1 MRYIDLE
8 KIETDK
14 RLTKWI
20 PRANKNLGELT
31 KLDDRKS
38 RNDYFK
44 SHNIWRDLKELY
56 IDVYGEKC
64 WYSESD
70 LTGSYSDVDHFRP
83 KAVSL
88 DADKNVILQDGYWW
102 LAYDY
107 KNYRLSCEKC
117 NRSFGEGGKRDYF
130 PLKPG
135 TKAALLFKCNDD
147 NVLLDPCNKDDV
159 ELIDCDETGA
169 IYALSK
175 EPYDVERV
183 KISKKIYNWNLFN
196 EARRKICSECDSALK
211 IFEIAWENEIDAI
224 MEEELEQI
232 YRLTDKKTPYSSFA
246 VRLISFR
253 IAGKKYEDEIRPLLE
268 R

>member
-8 KIETDK
+8 KIETDN
-14 RLTKWI
+14 RLTTWI
-20 PRANKNLGELT
+20 VSADKNLEDLK
-31 KLDDRKS
+31 KLVDSKS
-38 RNDYFK
+38 RNDFINE
-44 SHNIWRDLKELY
+44 HNIWGELKELY
-56 IDVYGEKC
+56 VDVYGEKC

-70 LTGSYSDVDHFRP
+70 LTGSFADVDHFRP
-83 KAVSL
+83 KAVSKAV
-88 DADKNVILQDGYWW
+88 DNTVILQNGYWW

-117 NRSFGEGGKRDYF
+117 NRPFGDGGKHNYF

-135 TKAALLFKCNDD
+135 TKVALPFQSNDD

-169 IYALSK
+169 IYALSRK
-175 EPYDVERV
+175 PYDIERV

-196 EARRKICSECDSALK
+196 EARRKICADCDSALK
-211 IFEIAWENEIDAI
+211 IFEMAWENKMNEM
-224 MEEELEQI
+224 MEEELKQI

-246 VRLISFR
+246 VRRISFR